1 MKERRKM
8 KRVVGRIYRIV
19 MIAVIIC
26 CLVFATLRIAGI
38 LVPAV
43 GVGPS
48 MEPTIESGERYW
60 IIKTGDYQRG
70 DIVSVKLRDGTR
82 ITKRIIACPGDELLI
97 GYSNIWINHEI
108 YPEEYISYENEGW
121 NDFGKYDEKISL
133 GENKYFVMGD
143 NRKQSLDSRHF
154 GTIKGEQITGKVV
167 GK

>member
-1 MKERRKM
+1 MRERRKM

-26 CLVFATLRIAGI
+26 CLVFATLRITGI

-43 GVGPS
+43 GIGPS
-48 MEPTIESGERYW
+48 MEPTIESGECYW
-60 IIKTGDYQRG
+60 IIKTGTYQRG
-70 DIVSVKLRDGTR
+70 DIVSVKLKDGTR

-97 GYSNIWINHEI
+97 GYSTVWI
-108 YPEEYISYENEGW
+108 SGDWLNEPYLDYRNKGW

-133 GENKYFVMGD
+133 GENEYFVMGD